1 MALLER
7 VSTLVRANLNDLID
21 KAEEPEKMIKQVIL
35 DMQNQL
41 LQVKTQ
47 VAIAIADQ
55 HLLEKKQK
63 ENEDKVAE
71 WMRKAELS
79 VDKKQDDLARA
90 SLQRVESYREMSESF
105 AQQVADQKAQV
116 ENLKSA
122 LRQLEQKLS
131 EAQAKADLLIAQ
143 HRRARAVGK
152 ASDARMAMGDGS
164 KAAAFDRMKRKVA
177 HSEAVSQAKAE
188 IAGDNMEDRLA
199 ALEKEDRIEQLL
211 AELKGKRGRSCDREC
226 AGDFMINLRSFMAV
240 AERRGEF
247 LGSHARGSGRLLVEY
262 SFSLAG
268 GSYSANRLPC
278 FLGAACCDFTRFV
291 SDSLTVRY
299 RPGNPTVNKL
309 DRSVWEDLR
318 SVADFLD
325 ANSV

>member
-21 KAEEPEKMIKQVIL
+21 KAEHPEKMIKQVII

-63 ENEDKVAE
+63 ENDDKVAE
-71 WMRKAELS
+71 WMRKAELA

-90 SLQRVESYREMSESF
+90 ALQRVESYRELSDGF
-105 AQQVADQKAQV
+105 AQQITDQKAQV
-116 ENLKSA
+116 ENLKTA
-122 LRQLEQKLS
+122 LRQLEQKLA

-152 ASDARMAMGDGS
+152 ASDAKMGGNGS
-164 KAAAFDRMKRKVA
+164 SAAAFDRMKRKVA
-177 HSEAVSQAKAE
+177 HEDATAQAKSELAADDVE
-188 IAGDNMEDRLA
+188 GRLA

-211 AELKGKRGRSCDREC
+211 VELKTKRG
-226 AGDFMINLRSFMAV
+226 A
-240 AERRGEF
+240 
-247 LGSHARGSGRLLVEY
+247 
-262 SFSLAG
+262 
-268 GSYSANRLPC
+268 
-278 FLGAACCDFTRFV
+278 
-291 SDSLTVRY
+291 
-299 RPGNPTVNKL
+299 
-309 DRSVWEDLR
+309 
-318 SVADFLD
+318 
-325 ANSV
+325 

>member
-21 KAEEPEKMIKQVIL
+21 KAEDPEKMIKQVIL

-71 WMRKAELS
+71 WMRKAELA

-90 SLQRVESYREMSESF
+90 ALQRVESYRDLSSSF
-105 AQQVADQKAQV
+105 AQQVTDQKAQV
-116 ENLKSA
+116 ENLKTA
-122 LRQLEQKLS
+122 LRQLDQKLA
-131 EAQAKADLLIAQ
+131 EANARADLLLAQ

-152 ASDARMAMGDGS
+152 ASDAKIHIGEGS
-164 KAAAFDRMKRKVA
+164 KAAAFDRMKRKVVRE
-177 HSEAVSQAKAE
+177 EAVSQAKAE
-188 IAGDNMEDRLA
+188 IAVDDVEDRLA

-211 AELKGKRGRSCDREC
+211 GELKAKRG
-226 AGDFMINLRSFMAV
+226 A
-240 AERRGEF
+240 
-247 LGSHARGSGRLLVEY
+247 
-262 SFSLAG
+262 
-268 GSYSANRLPC
+268 
-278 FLGAACCDFTRFV
+278 
-291 SDSLTVRY
+291 
-299 RPGNPTVNKL
+299 
-309 DRSVWEDLR
+309 
-318 SVADFLD
+318 
-325 ANSV
+325 